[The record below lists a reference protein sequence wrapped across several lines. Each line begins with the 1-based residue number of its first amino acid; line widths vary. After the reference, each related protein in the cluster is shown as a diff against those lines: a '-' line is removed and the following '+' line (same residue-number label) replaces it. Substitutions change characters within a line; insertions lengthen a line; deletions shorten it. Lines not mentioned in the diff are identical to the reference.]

1 VTPGDDTAAPQQ
13 SGLGGLVPPKS
24 HRGRIRRDRILSAA
38 TELFLEK
45 GYGNTSIDAIVERSG
60 GSKATLY
67 SYFPAKDDLF
77 RAVIDSIV
85 LIRVEPELDPNA
97 DIRSELISFALRRM
111 EIVFSRQHRALMRL
125 IVGERERFPDIAR
138 LYFDRGPK
146 RSREFL
152 TEYMSILKER
162 NLLAIEDPVE
172 SAEFLIGMLFF
183 EGYLEQLYLG
193 RPRLAKKER
202 RTRTERVVER
212 FMEAFH
218 K

>member
-1 VTPGDDTAAPQQ
+1 VTEQA
-13 SGLGGLVPPKS
+13 GLANLVPPKS
-24 HRGRIRRDRILSAA
+24 NRGRARRNRILDAA
-38 TELFLEK
+38 TTLFLEN
-45 GYGNTSIDAIVERSG
+45 GYGETSIDAIVERSG

-67 SYFPAKDDLF
+67 SYFSGKDELF

-85 LIRVEPELDPNA
+85 SIRVKPEFDP
-97 DIRSELISFALRRM
+97 DGDVRSELVSFALRRM
-111 EIVFSRQHRALMRL
+111 DVVFSSQHRALLRL

-138 LYFDRGPK
+138 MYYYRGPK

-152 TEYMSILKER
+152 TEYMTILKDR
-162 NLLAIEDPVE
+162 GLLAIEDAAE

-193 RPRLAKKER
+193 EALPSNEQRRER
-202 RTRTERVVER
+202 SERVVDR